1 MHRPREGDRAAY
13 GYARAQGGE
22 VGPPGLSEWHCGM
35 RCMGAWAA
43 RDTREGVQEGLDVPR
58 LG

>member
-1 MHRPREGDRAAY
+1 MDRPREGDRVAY

-22 VGPPGLSEWHCGM
+22 LGPPGLSECGM
-35 RCMGAWAA
+35 RCTGAWAA

-58 LG
+58 SG